1 MAVWILKV
9 IGIVLLVSILCY
21 LRSVQA
27 FLKRPQKSEERV
39 FFEGHTVAREAQA
52 GIQPSK
58 KALLLYQ
65 DSRHGTFGKMAE
77 AAAKKISEE
86 GYLVVVNHPSDKL
99 EYDPMEYDLLVFG
112 SPAYLGQ
119 MSGLLAEFIKN
130 NPFTHKTVFIFSAG
144 ITPEDRREMERILD
158 IVPKRNHV
166 VSVKV
171 CKGAEDELKDFL
183 EREVLCE

>member
-1 MAVWILKV
+1 M
-9 IGIVLLVSILCY
+9 LVSILCY

-27 FLKRPQKSEERV
+27 FLKRPQKFDEKV
-39 FFEGHTVAREAQA
+39 FFEGHIAAREAQA

-144 ITPEDRREMERILD
+144 ITPEDRREMERISD

-166 VSVKV
+166 VSAKFY
-171 CKGAEDELKDFL
+171 KGAEDELKNFL